1 MNNKRVNARMLAVLT
16 SLTMVAV
23 PLNIAAAEETA
34 DAPLYETTYASKQKA
49 IEAGAA
55 LNLEIASEGM
65 VLLKNENKALPLSA
79 DANKV
84 TVFGYASVSSAG
96 GGNSASGDTSGGV
109 VKLQADIY
117 SSLADAGFEVNPVV
131 KASYDQWLSNEEV
144 KDDVAINALENF
156 GEEKTAWEG
165 SYSDYSGAAVVV
177 LSGGTSADRTHSLQF
192 DQAQYELI
200 DYAADHF
207 EKVIVLINSS
217 KPYEIQQMKNDENVD
232 AVLVVG
238 EPGDNGFEALGQILN
253 GTVNPSGRTVDTWAT
268 DFTTSPS
275 YVNYNVANDGLNGY
289 GRYIVDGEE
298 SKTYFVE
305 YEEGIY
311 VGYRYY
317 ETRGYEEAK
326 AGNEGW
332 YDENVTYPFGYGLG
346 YTNFEWAVEPVMPE
360 GVITSEDELTFNVT
374 VTNTGDVAGKD
385 VVELYY
391 TAPYGEETT
400 NPVKM
405 EKAYVALADYAKTG
419 LIEPGASETVEVKV
433 DASDMA
439 SYDYVQDK
447 TYVLDD
453 GAYGLKIAKNSHDV
467 AAEFNYTV
475 EEKTLCNISEAGT
488 EVTNRLDDVTEG
500 YLSMTDSRLSRAD
513 FAGTMPTAA
522 PSTIELT
529 AEEYKAWD
537 AGNMTDS
544 ESDPWYTEE
553 MPVYA
558 EAETR
563 PEKAEVVLPDL
574 IGKDYDDPLWDELLN
589 ELTLDEMADLINNGG
604 FRSINI
610 DYIGK
615 PYSLDTD
622 GPKGWTG
629 TGRDTEHEFNKFATE
644 PVIASTWSKDLLYR
658 MGEMIGEQG
667 LWGNSTAATGM
678 SYNYTG
684 WYAPGMNI
692 HRSPFD
698 SRGTEYYSEDP
709 VLTGTCAANVSLG
722 AKSKGVYV
730 SMKHFAFHNDG
741 GGTNYEPHEDGT
753 FSVSGYR
760 GSMDENPA
768 AGLSAWFDEQ
778 TAREIYLKGYQIAV
792 EEGEASYAMASFTRV
807 GKNWCG
813 GSYAIN
819 TEILRNEWGF
829 RGAVV
834 TDIVI
839 YGYLDADQ
847 MIRAGVD
854 YLLDAGGTVYGVNVG
869 DGSQEMTATE
879 VSAMR
884 NATKHILYM
893 VANSNAMQMPKGA
906 KVLYTMP
913 VTVNEEGDT
922 ETLEIA
928 PAKVGE
934 AFETVPLNTATLS
947 VYGADEEIIYTAEG
961 LPEGLNFDAATGIIS
976 GTATAVGEY
985 TVTVTAE
992 AEGFAP
998 ASVDYAIIVE

>member
-1 MNNKRVNARMLAVLT
+1 MRNKHVGVRACAVVT
-16 SLTMVAV
+16 ALTMAAA
-23 PLNIAAAEETA
+23 PMSAAAAEETA
-34 DAPLYETTYASKQKA
+34 QAPLYESSYASKQEA

-65 VLLKNENKALPLSA
+65 VLLKNENQTLPLA
-79 DANKV
+79 AEENKI
-84 TVFGYASVSSAG
+84 TVFGYAGISPAG
-96 GGNSASGDTSGGV
+96 GGSSESGDTSGGI

-117 SSLADAGFEVNPVV
+117 SSLEDAGYEINPTVR
-131 KASYDQWLSNEEV
+131 ASYENWLADEEV
-144 KDDVAINALENF
+144 TGDAVIHGLETF
-156 GEEKTAWEG
+156 AEEQASWESSFEEYG
-165 SYSDYSGAAVVV
+165 GAALIV
-177 LSGGTSADRTHSLQF
+177 LSAGSSEARTHSLQF
-192 DQAQYELI
+192 DPEQYALI
-200 DYAADHF
+200 DYAAENFD
-207 EKVIVLINSS
+207 KVVVLINSS
-217 KPYEIQQMKNDENVD
+217 KPYEVPQLKASENVD

-253 GTVNPSGRTVDTWAT
+253 GSVNPSGRTVDTWAS
-268 DFTTSPS
+268 DFTTAPS
-275 YVNYNVANDGLNGY
+275 YANYNVSGDSYGY
-289 GRYIVDGEE
+289 GRYVVDGEE
-298 SKTYFVE
+298 TATYFVE

-332 YDENVTYPFGYGLG
+332 YDENVTYPFGYGLS
-346 YTNFEWAVEPVMPE
+346 YTTFDWAVEPATEE
-360 GVITSEDELTFNVT
+360 GTITSEDELSFNVT

-391 TAPYGEETT
+391 TAPYGDETT
-400 NPVKM
+400 NPTKI

-419 LIEPGASETVEVKV
+419 MIEPGESETVTVTV

-439 SYDYVQDK
+439 SYDYVTDK

-453 GAYGLKIAKNSHDV
+453 GTYGLKISRNSHDV
-467 AAEFNYTV
+467 VDEFNYTV
-475 EEKTLCNISEAGT
+475 EEKTLCNLSVTGA
-488 EVTNRLDDVTEG
+488 EVTNQLDDVTEG
-500 YLSMTDSRLSRAD
+500 YLEMTDSRLSRAD
-513 FAGTMPTAA
+513 FEGTMPTAA
-522 PSTIELT
+522 PATIELT
-529 AEEYKAWD
+529 AEEYKDWD
-537 AGNMTDS
+537 AGNLEDS
-544 ESDPWYTEE
+544 PEDPWYTEE

-558 EAETR
+558 DAETR
-563 PEKAEVVLPDL
+563 PEEAEVVLADL
-574 IGKDYDDPLWDELLN
+574 IGKDYDDPLWDDLLDQ
-589 ELTLDEMADLINNGG
+589 LTLDEMADLINHGG

-615 PYSLDTD
+615 PYSFDTD

-629 TGRDTEHEFNKFATE
+629 RGADTEDPFNKFAAE

-667 LWGNSTAATGM
+667 LWGNATAETGM
-678 SYNYTG
+678 SYNYSG

-709 VLTGTCAANVSLG
+709 VLTGICAANASLG
-722 AKSKGVYV
+722 AKSKGAYV
-730 SMKHFAFHNDG
+730 SIKHFAFHNDG
-741 GGTNYEPHEDGT
+741 GGTGYVQYDDGS
-753 FSVSGYR
+753 FSVEGYR
-760 GSMDENPA
+760 GAMNEDPCS
-768 AGLSAWFDEQ
+768 GLSAWFDEQ

-792 EEGEASYAMASFTRV
+792 EEGDATFAMASFTRV
-807 GKNWCG
+807 GKTWCG
-813 GSYAIN
+813 GSYAVN

-829 RGAVV
+829 KGAVV

-854 YLLDAGGTVYGVNVG
+854 FLLDNDGAVFGVNVG

-879 VSAMR
+879 VAAMR

-913 VTVNEEGDT
+913 TIVTEEGDT
-922 ETLEIA
+922 ETLKID

-934 AFETVPLNTATLS
+934 SFETVALNTASLS
-947 VYGADEEIIYTAEG
+947 VYGADQEIVYTAEG
-961 LPEGLNFDAATGIIS
+961 LPEGLTFDGETGVIS
-976 GTATAVGEY
+976 GTATTAGEY
-985 TVTVTAE
+985 TVTVTAS

-998 ASVDYAIIVE
+998 ASVDYTITVE

>member
-1 MNNKRVNARMLAVLT
+1 MKSNRVSASACAALV
-16 SLTMVAV
+16 SLTMVV
-23 PLNIAAAEETA
+23 SPMSVAAAEA
-34 DAPLYETTYASKQKA
+34 GAPLYESSYASKQEA
-49 IEAGAA
+49 VEAGAA

-65 VLLKNENKALPLSA
+65 VLLKNENKALPLST
-79 DANKV
+79 DANKI
-84 TVFGYASVSSAG
+84 TVFGYAAISPAG
-96 GGNSASGDTSGGV
+96 GGGSESGDTSGGI

-131 KASYDQWLSNEEV
+131 KTSYEQWFANEEV
-144 KDDVAINALENF
+144 GNDAAVNALGTFND
-156 GEEKTAWEG
+156 EKISWES
-165 SYSDYSGAAVVV
+165 SYADYNDAAVLV
-177 LSGGTSADRTHSLQF
+177 LSAGSSDQRAHSLQF
-192 DQAQYELI
+192 DPEQYALI
-200 DYAADHF
+200 DYASEHF
-207 EKVIVLINSS
+207 DKVIVLINSS
-217 KPYEIQQMKNDENVD
+217 KPYEIPELKSNENVD
-232 AVLVVG
+232 AILVIG
-238 EPGDNGFEALGQILN
+238 EPGDNGFEAMGQILN
-253 GTVNPSGRTVDTWAT
+253 GEVNPSGRTVDTWAS
-268 DFTTSPS
+268 DFTSSPS
-275 YVNYNVANDGLNGY
+275 YVNYNAAGDHADGY
-289 GRYIVDGEE
+289 GRYVVDGE
-298 SKTYFVE
+298 KTDTYFVE

-317 ETRGYEEAK
+317 ESRGYEEAK

-346 YTNFEWAVEPVMPE
+346 YTTFDWAIEPVTPE
-360 GVITSEDELTFNVT
+360 GVITADDELIFDIT

-391 TAPYGEETT
+391 TAPYGDETT
-400 NPVKM
+400 NPVKL
-405 EKAYVALADYAKTG
+405 EKSYVALADYAKTG
-419 LIEPGASETVEVKV
+419 LLQPGESEKVTVAV

-439 SYDYVQDK
+439 SYDYAADK

-453 GAYGLKIAKNSHDV
+453 GTYGLKISRNSHDV
-467 AAEFNYTV
+467 NAEFNYTV
-475 EEKTLCNISEAGT
+475 EEKTLCDTS
-488 EVTNRLDDVTEG
+488 VTGAEITNQLDDVTDG

-513 FAGTMPTAA
+513 FAGTMPTAG
-522 PSTIELT
+522 PETIELT

-558 EAETR
+558 DPETR
-563 PEKAEVVLPDL
+563 PEQAEVVLSDL

-589 ELTLDEMADLINNGG
+589 ELTLDEMATLINNGG

-615 PYSLDTD
+615 PYSFDTD

-629 TGRDTEHEFNKFATE
+629 TGRDTEHEFNKFAAE

-658 MGEMIGEQG
+658 MGVIIGEQG
-667 LWGNSTAATGM
+667 LWGNATAESGM
-678 SYNYTG
+678 AYNYTG

-741 GGTNYEPHEDGT
+741 AGTNVAFNDDGS

-760 GSMDENPA
+760 GSMDSNPSS
-768 AGLSAWFDEQ
+768 GLSAWFDEQ
-778 TAREIYLKGYQIAV
+778 TAREIYLKGYQIAT
-792 EEGEASYAMASFTRV
+792 EDGETSYAMASFTRV
-807 GKNWCG
+807 GSTWCG
-813 GSYAIN
+813 GSYAVN
-819 TEILRNEWGF
+819 TAILRDEWGF
-829 RGAVV
+829 KGAIV

-854 YLLDAGGTVYGVNVG
+854 YLLDSGGTVYGVNVG

-879 VSAMR
+879 VAAMR

-913 VTVNEEGDT
+913 ETVNEEGDT
-922 ETLEIA
+922 ETLTID

-934 AFETVPLNTATLS
+934 AFETVPLNTATLN
-947 VYGADEEIIYTAEG
+947 VYGADEEIVYTADG
-961 LPEGLNFDAATGIIS
+961 LPEGLTFDTETGIIS
-976 GTATAVGEY
+976 GTAEAAGEY
-985 TVTVTAE
+985 TVTVTAT
-992 AEGFAP
+992 AENFGS
-998 ASVDYAIIVE
+998 ASVDYTITVE

>member
-1 MNNKRVNARMLAVLT
+1 MKSNRVSAGACAALV
-16 SLTMVAV
+16 SLTMVV
-23 PLNIAAAEETA
+23 SPMSVAAAETE
-34 DAPLYETTYASKQKA
+34 APLYESSYASKQEA
-49 IEAGAA
+49 VEAGAA

-65 VLLKNENKALPLSA
+65 VLLKNENKALPLST
-79 DANKV
+79 DANKI
-84 TVFGYASVSSAG
+84 TVFGYAAISPAG
-96 GGNSASGDTSGGV
+96 GGGSESGDTSGGI

-131 KASYDQWLSNEEV
+131 KSSYEQWLANEEV
-144 KDDVAINALENF
+144 GNDAAVNALETF
-156 GEEKTAWEG
+156 DDEKASWE
-165 SYSDYSGAAVVV
+165 STYADYNDAAVLV
-177 LSGGTSADRTHSLQF
+177 LSAGASDQRAHSLQF
-192 DQAQYELI
+192 DPEQYALI
-200 DYAADHF
+200 DYASEHF
-207 EKVIVLINSS
+207 DKVIVLINSS
-217 KPYEIQQMKNDENVD
+217 KPYEIPELKSNENVD
-232 AVLVVG
+232 AILVIG
-238 EPGDNGFEALGQILN
+238 EPGDNGFEAMGQILN
-253 GTVNPSGRTVDTWAT
+253 GEVNPSGRTVDTWAS
-268 DFTTSPS
+268 DFTSSPS
-275 YVNYNVANDGLNGY
+275 YVNYNAAGDHADGY
-289 GRYIVDGEE
+289 GRYVVDGE
-298 SKTYFVE
+298 KTDTYFVE

-317 ETRGYEEAK
+317 ESRGYEETK

-346 YTNFEWAVEPVMPE
+346 YTTFDWAIEPVTPE
-360 GVITSEDELTFNVT
+360 GVITADDELTFDIT

-391 TAPYGEETT
+391 TAPYGDETT
-400 NPVKM
+400 NPVKL
-405 EKAYVALADYAKTG
+405 EKSYVALADYAKTG
-419 LIEPGASETVEVKV
+419 LLQPGESEKVTVTV

-439 SYDYVQDK
+439 SYDYAEDK

-453 GAYGLKIAKNSHDV
+453 GNYGLKISRNSHDV
-467 AAEFNYTV
+467 NAEFNYTV
-475 EEKTLCNISEAGT
+475 EEKTLCDTS
-488 EVTNRLDDVTEG
+488 VTGAEITNQLDDVTDG

-513 FAGTMPTAA
+513 FAGTMPTAG
-522 PSTIELT
+522 PETIELT

-558 EAETR
+558 DPETR
-563 PEKAEVVLPDL
+563 PEQAAVVLSDL

-589 ELTLDEMADLINNGG
+589 ELTLDEMATLINNGG

-615 PYSLDTD
+615 PYSFDTD

-629 TGRDTEHEFNKFATE
+629 TGRDTEHEFNKFAAE

-658 MGEMIGEQG
+658 MGVIIGEQG
-667 LWGNSTAATGM
+667 LWGNATAESGM
-678 SYNYTG
+678 AYNYTG

-741 GGTNYEPHEDGT
+741 GGTNVAFNDDGS

-760 GSMDENPA
+760 GSMDSNPSS
-768 AGLSAWFDEQ
+768 GLSAWFDEQ
-778 TAREIYLKGYQIAV
+778 TAREIYLKGYQIAT
-792 EEGEASYAMASFTRV
+792 EDGETSYAMASFTRV
-807 GKNWCG
+807 GSTWCG
-813 GSYAIN
+813 GSYAVN
-819 TEILRNEWGF
+819 TAILRDEWGF
-829 RGAVV
+829 KGAIV

-854 YLLDAGGTVYGVNVG
+854 YLLDSGGTVYGVNVG

-879 VSAMR
+879 VAAMR

-913 VTVNEEGDT
+913 ETVNEEGDT
-922 ETLEIA
+922 ETLTID

-934 AFETVPLNTATLS
+934 AFETVPLNTATLN
-947 VYGADEEIIYTAEG
+947 VYGADEEIVYTADG
-961 LPEGLNFDAATGIIS
+961 LPEGLTFDTETGIIS
-976 GTATAVGEY
+976 GTAEAAGEY
-985 TVTVTAE
+985 TVTVTAT
-992 AEGFAP
+992 AENFGS
-998 ASVDYAIIVE
+998 ASVDYTITVE